1 MDECFF
7 RFEIGSKSI
16 KHGSAIVRLTF
27 GVAPISRF
35 SEDSKTRILKFS
47 AQFYSNLTVKTV
59 LLSTPFSIEYFS
71 LKTKKSF
78 ESLTVM
84 LL

>member
-35 SEDSKTRILKFS
+35 SEDSKTRILKLPAEFHS
-47 AQFYSNLTVKTV
+47 TVKTV
-59 LLSTPFSIEYFS
+59 LLSIPVSIEYFS
-71 LKTKKSF
+71 LKTK
-78 ESLTVM
+78 
-84 LL
+84 

>member
-1 MDECFF
+1 MSRNFYCTRKSPVDECFF

-35 SEDSKTRILKFS
+35 SEDSKTRILKLPD
-47 AQFYSNLTVKTV
+47 QFHLNLTIKTA
-59 LLSTPFSIEYFS
+59 LLSKLVSNTS
-71 LKTKKSF
+71 
-78 ESLTVM
+78 V
-84 LL
+84 